1 MTNSPLPRS
10 LYEVFPGRAP
20 ANATI
25 LADESR
31 SAGVQAAYQAATLG
45 TTLLIAVVG
54 GLVTGKV
61 IVIIIMRVARLHI

>member
-10 LYEVFPGRAP
+10 LFEVFPARAP
-20 ANATI
+20 ANSTI

-31 SAGVQAAYQAATLG
+31 SAGVQAAYQAAALG
-45 TTLLIAVVG
+45 TTLLIAIVG

-61 IVIIIMRVARLHI
+61 IVIIIMRVERLQV